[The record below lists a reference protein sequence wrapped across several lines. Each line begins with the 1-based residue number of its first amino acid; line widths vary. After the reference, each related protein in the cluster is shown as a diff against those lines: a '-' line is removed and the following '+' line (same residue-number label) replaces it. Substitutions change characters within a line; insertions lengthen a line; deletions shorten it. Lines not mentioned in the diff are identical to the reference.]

1 MNIQTIERGGIKFSF
16 INKEEFERIYDD
28 IFKRNEYP
36 FTTDKPTPFILDCG
50 SHIGLSILYFKNKYP
65 NARITAFEPNPRTFN
80 LLQKNIEQNN
90 LRDVKLIN
98 AAVSDRKGKIEFFVD
113 KKIENP
119 WGWGDSAVINKWYS
133 SKTAKSIKVDTARLS
148 KFLKSSVDL
157 LKLDIEGMEERV
169 LQEIKS
175 KLSKVKEIMM
185 EYHGSSTNPR
195 NDLARIL
202 SFLRT
207 NGFNYKIKQEGKF
220 IKESQIKKL
229 DPYWL
234 TIHAENKVNA

>member
-1 MNIQTIERGGIKFSF
+1 MNIQTVERGGIKFSF
-16 INKEEFERIYDD
+16 VNREEFERIYDD
-28 IFKRNEYP
+28 IFKKHEYP
-36 FTTDKPTPFILDCG
+36 FIVKKTNPFIIDCG
-50 SHIGLSILYFKNKYP
+50 SHIGLSILYFKKKYP
-65 NARITAFEPNPRTFN
+65 SAKIIAFEPNPRSFR
-80 LLQKNIEQNN
+80 LLAYNIKQNN
-90 LRDVKLIN
+90 LINVELIN
-98 AAVSDRKGKIEFFVD
+98 AAVSDMEGKIEFFVD

-133 SKTAKSIKVDTARLS
+133 SKTAKSIKVNAARLS
-148 KFLKSSVDL
+148 KFIKSSVDL

-169 LQEIKS
+169 LQEIKN

-195 NDLARIL
+195 NNLARIL

-220 IKESQIKKL
+220 IKESEIKKS
-229 DPYWL
+229 DTYWL
-234 TIHAENKVNA
+234 TIYLCEK